1 MNFINKGNN
10 KMNEE
15 KEITVE
21 LDITLDELKKI
32 LEENNFKVVDDYQL
46 NDIYMINK
54 NDNNEEN
61 RKDYLELLSK
71 CVLIRQIIQ
80 ESGNKNLLTYKFK
93 EYNEKK
99 EIVKQGKFNTRIEDA
114 ESTRCIFEKLNFEK
128 LINVNDHIIVYA
140 NGEDEIAV
148 QSVNDKHLYIE
159 VEEDGKNSDVKYK
172 TIEDMKNV
180 FTKYNIP
187 LKSDNYFVKK
197 AEIELIEKY
206 GDENQ
211 K

>member
-1 MNFINKGNN
+1 
-10 KMNEE
+10 MNEE

>member
-1 MNFINKGNN
+1 
-10 KMNEE
+10 MNEE

-61 RKDYLELLSK
+61 RKNYLELLSK
-71 CVLIRQIIQ
+71 CVLIRHIVQ
-80 ESGNKNLLTYKFK
+80 EIGDKMFLTYKYK
-93 EYNEKK
+93 EYNENK
-99 EIVKQGKFNTRIEDA
+99 EIVKQGKYNTKIDDV
-114 ESTRCIFEKLNFEK
+114 ESTRCIFEKLNFET
-128 LINVNDHIIVYA
+128 LIKVNDHIIVYA
-140 NGEDEIAV
+140 NDEDEIAV
-148 QSVNDKHLYIE
+148 QMVNDKHLYIE
-159 VEEDGKNSDVKYK
+159 
-172 TIEDMKNV
+172 IEDKCRESKKNYNSMQEMKDV